1 MRSDPCV
8 SACAPGPAVR
18 CRLGCR
24 RTGLRPPPV
33 PGSPGSPPILGNAG
47 LWSCHLSPSPPGG
60 GSAGPGVAL
69 RRAREDGD
77 SSPVRGARSVR
88 SSWRRRAVSSP
99 RPRIYS
105 ARLAARVHPLWG
117 WLQTCMTHA
126 QRMPRKAPGAFWKRG
141 RGCVQRPAGGTGGR
155 IRTANGLSVG
165 AEAGEGGFGSAGSAQ
180 GSPGLRAGDCAPGGS
195 TESNLTVHSPAALM
209 NVHLSH

>member
-126 QRMPRKAPGAFWKRG
+126 QRMPEKHRELSGSGEGGACSARRGAPGGASAPRMAFPSGRRRG
-141 RGCVQRPAGGTGGR
+141 RGASVRPVLLRVPRGSELGT
-155 IRTANGLSVG
+155 APQ
-165 AEAGEGGFGSAGSAQ
+165 EGVPKAISQ
-180 GSPGLRAGDCAPGGS
+180 S
-195 TESNLTVHSPAALM
+195 TVPRP
-209 NVHLSH
+209 